1 MDDENKD
8 WEKFLKA
15 AKSAIKETEPP
26 SGELQARFPKLREAV
41 HAISLAMTW
50 KKFSLVAV
58 LFAVALLLVIL
69 FRSEQEEQSPTLII
83 PEPPSE
89 ITEP

>member
-1 MDDENKD
+1 MDEQDKD
-8 WEKFLKA
+8 WEKLLKA
-15 AKSAIKETEPP
+15 AKPALEKTEPP

-58 LFAVALLLVIL
+58 LVAVVLLLVIL
-69 FRSEQEEQSPTLII
+69 LRSEQAEQSPTLIV
-83 PEPPSE
+83 PEPPFKV
-89 ITEP
+89 TEP